1 MPTLELKN
9 LSVSYLNKKTKE
21 ETLAL
26 KDVSHS
32 FSDNAFHVILGPSGS
47 GKTSLLRAIA
57 GLIPS
62 TGEILSD
69 GVSLS
74 DLPISMR
81 QIAYVSQ
88 EYALYP
94 HLTVFDNIAFPL
106 KAIHTPKEEII
117 NLIEEASSFLEL
129 RPFWSRRPKELS
141 GGQQQRV
148 ALARAIVRHPSIYL
162 FDEPLSNLD
171 ETLREKERKFI
182 KETSKR
188 YSATSLYVTHSIKE
202 AFLLADS
209 ITVLNEGKIVAS
221 GSKEEIQA
229 SSEPTIRG
237 MLHAEYLSL

>member
-9 LSVSYLNKKTKE
+9 LSVSYFNKKTKE
-21 ETLAL
+21 ETIAIKSL
-26 KDVSHS
+26 SHS
-32 FSDNAFHVILGPSGS
+32 FRGGSFHVILGPSGS

-57 GLIPS
+57 GFLPS
-62 TGEILSD
+62 AGEILSD

-117 NLIEEASSFLEL
+117 TLIEEASSFLEL

-182 KETSKR
+182 KETSR
-188 YSATSLYVTHSIKE
+188 RFSATSLYVTHSIKE

-209 ITVLNEGKIVAS
+209 ITVLNEGEIVAS

-237 MLHAEYLSL
+237 MLHAEYLPL

>member
-1 MPTLELKN
+1 MPSLELQN
-9 LSVSYLNKKTKE
+9 LSVSYFNKKTKV

-26 KDVSHS
+26 KGVSHTFLDGS
-32 FSDNAFHVILGPSGS
+32 FTVILGPSGS

-62 TGEILSD
+62 NGEILSD
-69 GVSLS
+69 GLSLFS
-74 DLPISMR
+74 LPLAMR

-94 HLTVFDNIAFPL
+94 HLSVFDNIAFPL

-117 NLIEEASSFLEL
+117 SSLEEVSSFLEL
-129 RPFWSRRPKELS
+129 RPFWSRRRKELS

-148 ALARAIVRHPSIYL
+148 ALARAVVRHPSVYL

-171 ETLREKERKFI
+171 EALREKERKFI
-182 KETSKR
+182 LETARR

-202 AFLLADS
+202 AFLLADN
-209 ITVLNEGKIVAS
+209 IVVLNEGKIVAS
-221 GSKEEIQA
+221 GSKEEIQT

-237 MLHAEYLSL
+237 MIHAEYLSL